1 METIQ
6 KKELK
11 ETTIKNYKQSFT
23 KFMKLLNKPIEYL
36 FLNSDDVIKF
46 IQKAY
51 PNIGTQKTILS
62 TILYELKNEKY
73 NNINKDKAV
82 KNYKNSIND
91 IAIYIKN
98 TYETKEKTIKE
109 NKNWISWDDVVN
121 IFKINYNK
129 IKDGLKNPKLMNYEN
144 FNQIQ
149 SIVILSMYIYIPPR
163 RGEYINI
170 LLSNYD
176 VNNDNFIIPNDK
188 IILNKYKTSDTKE
201 GYIINLKKNK
211 LLNNILNEFIKLRNI
226 NNFKSN
232 YLFISD
238 KDKNMDHSQLAKRL
252 NKIFDKKISISM
264 LRKIY
269 LNEKYNKNI
278 DLVEEMIKT
287 TEDMGTSVNTMNIAY
302 LKK

>member
-129 IKDGLKNPKLMNYEN
+129 IKDVLKKPKLMNYEN

-149 SIVILSMYIYIPPR
+149 TVVILSMYIYIPPR